1 MDKMHLLPKQSK
13 PPSTESRESLERLV
27 ERQRQIVA
35 AQLQLLAASEKLLEE
50 MRRL

>member
-1 MDKMHLLPKQSK
+1 MDKMHLLPRPCKQ
-13 PPSTESRESLERLV
+13 PSTESRESLERLI

-35 AQLQLLAASEKLLEE
+35 AQLQLLAASEALLAE